1 MALIRPPVLVTLRAL
16 GLGDLL
22 TAVPAHRAL
31 ANAFAD
37 HHRVLATP
45 GPLAPLALHA
55 GLADEVVPT
64 AGLGPLDRRLDRPAV
79 AVNLHGRGPES
90 HRVLA
95 VLRPHR
101 MIAYRNPAVPATSG
115 SPRWREDEHE
125 VERWCRLLVESGIPA
140 DPSRLEIA
148 TPDRPVPAMALGAT
162 LIHPGASSPA
172 RRWPPERWAAVARS
186 ERAAGRSVVVTG
198 APGEVGLAEAV
209 AAGARL
215 PPSAVLA
222 GRTDVLDVAAL
233 VAAAGR
239 VVSGDTGVAHLAT
252 ALGTPSVVLFG
263 PVPPTRWGP
272 PPGRPHLVLWS
283 GRTGEAHGEAPD
295 AGLLAIQVDQVLA
308 ALADLDGV
316 APTMA

>member
-1 MALIRPPVLVTLRAL
+1 MRPRVLVTLRAL

-22 TAVPAHRAL
+22 TAVPAQRAL
-31 ANAFAD
+31 ADAFAD

-64 AGLGPLDRRLDRPAV
+64 AALGPLERRLDRPAV
-79 AVNLHGRGPES
+79 AVNLHGCGPES

-95 VLRPHR
+95 ALRPQQ
-101 MIAYRNPAVPATSG
+101 MIAYRHPALPTTSG
-115 SPRWREDEHE
+115 SPRWQEDEHE
-125 VERWCRLLVESGIPA
+125 VARWCRLLVESGIPA
-140 DPSRLEIA
+140 DPSRLEITA
-148 TPDRPVPAMALGAT
+148 PARPVPALAVGAT
-162 LIHPGASSPA
+162 VVHPGASSPA
-172 RRWPPERWAAVARS
+172 RRWPPDRWAAVARA
-186 ERAAGRSVVVTG
+186 ERAAGRSVVDPG
-198 APGEVGLAEAV
+198 APCEVGHAEAV

-222 GRTDVLDVAAL
+222 GRTDVLDVAAV

-283 GRTGEAHGEAPD
+283 GRTEPADGETPD
-295 AGLLAIQVDQVLA
+295 AGLLAIQVDQVLD
-308 ALADLDGV
+308 ALADLERM
-316 APTMA
+316 APSMAG